1 MTTDHAPVAPTI
13 NSVDRDE
20 INHLMT
26 ITFENNNLPSW
37 SLPFQLTVHYTYMDE
52 RLPETKTFNIVWDSS
67 GNNILDAALA

>member
-1 MTTDHAPVAPTI
+1 MTTDHSPVAPTI

-67 GNNILDAALA
+67 GNNIIDAALA